1 MAPASFRQN
10 SAVDR
15 VLVGVED
22 FLAGPW
28 LGGCGFGVGWPYWS
42 GFWGPG
48 WALGWDPWWYN
59 PYWDS
64 PWPAY
69 NYYPAYD
76 YDTYGNLYPYNPDAS
91 YDRDSPA
98 RYLST
103 PSANFD
109 GLHFNLTGAAGLDNG
124 SSDRN
129 SQTPQPEA
137 APNGPAPAAQPQ
149 PRLVSQPQT

>member
-1 MAPASFRQN
+1 VASAWDGRIGAA
-10 SAVDR
+10 SGD
-15 VLVGVED
+15 
-22 FLAGPW
+22 LAGPSD
-28 LGGCGFGVGWPYWS
+28 G
-42 GFWGPG
+42 
-48 WALGWDPWWYN
+48 APWWYN
-59 PYWDS
+59 PYWIRRGRLITTIRLTITT
-64 PWPAY
+64 P
-69 NYYPAYD
+69 
-76 YDTYGNLYPYNPDAS
+76 TEKYPYNPDAS

-129 SQTPQPEA
+129 SQTPHPEA